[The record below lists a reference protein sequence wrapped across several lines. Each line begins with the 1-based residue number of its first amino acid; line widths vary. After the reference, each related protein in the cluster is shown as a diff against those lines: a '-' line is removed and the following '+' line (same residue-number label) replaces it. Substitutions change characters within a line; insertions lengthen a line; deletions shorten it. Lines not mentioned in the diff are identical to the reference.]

1 MSVRSN
7 RTTNAEAPLNETK
20 TKQTVQMAALQFSD
34 SFISE
39 LSRNTFV
46 PIIIVLYTGV
56 VVDEDTNRNLLV
68 VKAMVGQRDSQA
80 KVRF

>member
-1 MSVRSN
+1 
-7 RTTNAEAPLNETK
+7 
-20 TKQTVQMAALQFSD
+20 MAALQFSD
-34 SFISE
+34 SFVSE

-46 PIIIVLYTGV
+46 PILLLCTPGV
-56 VVDEDTNRNLLV
+56 VVDEDTNRNLPV